1 MTDRTIPHA
10 QITELLGRIRPTW
23 TVESATPASDGSHV
37 VYFLDV
43 TTPEGP
49 RECVLKATRRDQDP
63 VCDDEARVLAVL
75 GAHTDLPVPE
85 VFGVVDDEPDLPTPA
100 FLASVLPGANHSRTA
115 LPEFSPEA
123 VRELG
128 CSTGRLL
135 AELHRFDAVDAY
147 GFVGADRDAS
157 LDGGRPSTDPGQI
170 TVHDPTDD
178 WTDYLRGEVDRLD
191 DRLADTRFA
200 DLREEVVSALDALVD
215 DLTGEFRPALCR
227 IDQSLDNSLVDPE
240 SGAVTGLLD
249 WEFAVAATPAY
260 DLAFV
265 EHTLAGGHW
274 PLVPDQPDY
283 SERIRAGLLAG
294 YREAGPS
301 HVVEQFRANREC
313 YALLVEVHSMLNF
326 DSWFDLRGIGSGD
339 RREAAAEAL
348 RERVGCHR

>member
-10 QITELLGRIRPTW
+10 QITELLARIRPTW

-43 TTPEGP
+43 ATPNGP
-49 RECVLKATRRDQDP
+49 RECVLKATRPDQSP

-75 GAHTDLPVPE
+75 GAHTDLPVPA
-85 VFGVVDDEPDLPTPA
+85 VFGAVDDDPDLPTPA

-115 LPEFSPEA
+115 FPEFSPEA
-123 VRELG
+123 IRELG
-128 CSTGRLL
+128 RSTGRLL

-147 GFVGADRDAS
+147 GFVGVDHDGS
-157 LDGGRPSTDPGQI
+157 LDGGRPSADPASI
-170 TVHDPTDD
+170 TVHDPADD
-178 WTDYLRGEVDRLD
+178 WTGYLRGEIERLD
-191 DRLADTRFA
+191 DALADARFA
-200 DLREEVVSALDALVD
+200 DLRGEVLPALDAAVD
-215 DLTGEFRPALCR
+215 DLAGEFRPALCR

-274 PLVPDQPDY
+274 PLLPDQPDY
-283 SERIRAGLLAG
+283 GERVREGLLAG
-294 YREAGPS
+294 YREAGPNR
-301 HVVEQFRANREC
+301 VVEQFRRDREC

-326 DSWFDLRGIGSGD
+326 DSWFDLRGVDSGG
-339 RREAAAEAL
+339 RREAAADAL
-348 RERVGCHR
+348 RDRARRYC